1 MSNRE
6 KTILL
11 IDDEPDMVWVLE
23 SILYKK
29 GFLTKKVLNGQESL
43 NLIKTNYF
51 GLVFLDAKLPDI
63 EGIELAKLIHNTD
76 PGLPI
81 VMISGYFYMH
91 DESVGKALAD
101 GLICG
106 FISKPFLNVEITKV
120 LEIARSL

>member
-1 MSNRE
+1 VSDQE

-23 SILYKK
+23 SILHKK

-51 GLVFLDAKLPDI
+51 SLVFLDAKLPDI
-63 EGIELAKLIHNTD
+63 EGIELAKLIHNID

-81 VMISGYFYMH
+81 VMISGYFYLH
-91 DESVGKALAD
+91 DEAVQKALAD
-101 GLICG
+101 GMICG
-106 FISKPFLNVEITKV
+106 FIGKPFINVEVTKAIKIV
-120 LEIARSL
+120 RF